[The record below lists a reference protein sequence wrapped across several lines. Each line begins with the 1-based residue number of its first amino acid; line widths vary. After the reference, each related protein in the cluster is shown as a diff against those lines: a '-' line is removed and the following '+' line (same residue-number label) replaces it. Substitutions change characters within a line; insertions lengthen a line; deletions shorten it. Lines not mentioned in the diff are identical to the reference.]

1 MTVAAS
7 GGLLLRH
14 LHRCLASGP
23 AEAPPSP
30 ARRPNQAKVAP
41 PMRMIPAAPAYMWTI
56 LRISFS
62 PRFYL
67 YTQEQPEARPLP
79 PPPTPGSGGGTCK
92 MFCCFPTMG
101 SKSK

>member
-7 GGLLLRH
+7 GGLHH
-14 LHRCLASGP
+14 LHRCLVSGP

-41 PMRMIPAAPAYMWTI
+41 PMRMIPAPAPAYTWTMI

-101 SKSK
+101 SK